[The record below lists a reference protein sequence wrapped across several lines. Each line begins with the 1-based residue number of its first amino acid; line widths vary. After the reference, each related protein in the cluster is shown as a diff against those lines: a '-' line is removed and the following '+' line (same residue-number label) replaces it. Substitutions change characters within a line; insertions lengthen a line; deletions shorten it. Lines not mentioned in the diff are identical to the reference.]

1 MGRVD
6 FGLKNL
12 SNRVIEGVRFT
23 FNVID
28 YTHDEIEI
36 DEGLERIGTT
46 FENRTYVGRVEF
58 NQRQSER
65 LSGRFGMWAQARD
78 FAATGFEALAPRT
91 DQVSFA
97 AFASEEL
104 DFGRVRVQL
113 AGRFERNDF
122 TVGERAGG
130 DHDDDHGDDHDD
142 DHGDDHDDDHDD
154 DHGDLEAPGTPARD
168 FNGASMSA
176 GLQADIGSNG
186 SFVANL
192 THSHRAP
199 ALEELYN
206 FGPHVGT
213 LTFEVGNPNL
223 ESEQSLALDVSLR
236 YQAPRARASINAYAY
251 NIDNFVF
258 MSLDGDMAD
267 GLPVAE
273 FLQAD
278 SLFKGFDAE
287 ASMRVGDAVWA
298 NVGVGVVD
306 AALTATNEALPRIPP
321 LRGTFS
327 VDFTHQG
334 LTVSPE
340 VIVAARQDNVYGEE
354 TVTDG
359 YSVVNLNASYVWAR
373 SHVAHIVSVTGYNLT
388 NELYRSHTSF
398 IKDLAPEI
406 GRGIKFGYSM
416 RFF

>member
-1 MGRVD
+1 MG
-6 FGLKNL
+6 
-12 SNRVIEGVRFT
+12 S
-23 FNVID
+23 
-28 YTHDEIEI
+28 
-36 DEGLERIGTT
+36 
-46 FENRTYVGRVEF
+46 
-58 NQRQSER
+58 
-65 LSGRFGMWAQARD
+65 
-78 FAATGFEALAPRT
+78 
-91 DQVSFA
+91 
-97 AFASEEL
+97 
-104 DFGRVRVQL
+104 
-113 AGRFERNDF
+113 
-122 TVGERAGG
+122 
-130 DHDDDHGDDHDD
+130 
-142 DHGDDHDDDHDD
+142 
-154 DHGDLEAPGTPARD
+154 
-168 FNGASMSA
+168 
-176 GLQADIGSNG
+176 
-186 SFVANL
+186 
-192 THSHRAP
+192 
-199 ALEELYN
+199 
-206 FGPHVGT
+206 
-213 LTFEVGNPNL
+213 LTFEVGNSNL

-236 YQAPRARASINAYAY
+236 YQTSRARASFITYAF
-251 NIDNFVF
+251 IFDNFVF
-258 MSLDGDMAD
+258 VSLDGDRAD
-267 GLPVAE
+267 GLPVGE

-398 IKDLAPEI
+398 IKALAPEI